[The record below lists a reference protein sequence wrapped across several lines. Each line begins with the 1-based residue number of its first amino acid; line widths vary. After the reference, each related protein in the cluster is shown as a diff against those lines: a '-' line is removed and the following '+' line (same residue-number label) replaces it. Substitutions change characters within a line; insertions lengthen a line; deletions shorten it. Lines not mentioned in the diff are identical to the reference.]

1 MIHITAEDEL
11 SVANKELIFQNE
23 EKEKRAAELSIAN
36 KELVF
41 QNEEKEKRAAE
52 LSIANKE
59 LVFQNEEKEKRAAE
73 LIIAN
78 KELAF
83 QNDEKEKRAAE
94 LGIAN
99 KELAFQ
105 NEEKEKR
112 AAELIIANKE
122 LAFQNKE
129 KEKRAAELIIAN
141 KELAFQNE
149 EKEKRAAELISANKE
164 LLAFTYI
171 SSHDLQEPLRKIQ
184 TFVTIILE
192 NENENLSEKGKY
204 NFQRM
209 QLAAQR
215 MQQLIDDLLA
225 FSRINT
231 TDHTFEKTDLNKI
244 IDEVKN
250 ELRDNIQEKNATIQ
264 AREICPVNIIP
275 FQFRQLMYNLISNA
289 LKFSDPNIPAHII
302 IKSHMVKGSQLNNG
316 RLAINTETTLNDIAR
331 QDFFSPEK
339 DYCHI
344 SVKDNGIGFEPHF
357 SERIF
362 GVFQKLHSKEVYAGT
377 GIGLAIVKKIVENHK
392 GLITATSQLNE
403 GATFDIYIPA
413 D

>member
-1 MIHITAEDEL
+1 MSNTIVDDEL

-36 KELVF
+36 KEL
-41 QNEEKEKRAAE
+41 
-52 LSIANKE
+52 I
-59 LVFQNEEKEKRAAE
+59 FQNEEKEKRAAE

-78 KELAF
+78 TELVF
-83 QNDEKEKRAAE
+83 QNKEKEKRAAE
-94 LGIAN
+94 LIIANTELAFQNEEKEKRAAELIIANTELAFQNEEKEKRAAELIVAN

-112 AAELIIANKE
+112 AAELII
-122 LAFQNKE
+122 
-129 KEKRAAELIIAN
+129 
-141 KELAFQNE
+141 
-149 EKEKRAAELISANKE
+149 ANKE

-192 NENENLSEKGKY
+192 NENANLSEKGKY

-231 TDHTFEKTDLNKI
+231 TDHKFEKTELNII

-250 ELRDNIQEKNATIQ
+250 ELRDTIREKKATID
-264 AREICPVNIIP
+264 AAEICPVNIIP
-275 FQFRQLMYNLISNA
+275 FQFRQLMYNLVSNA
-289 LKFSDPNIPAHII
+289 LKFSKPDIPLHIL
-302 IKSHMVKGSQLNNG
+302 IKCHVVKGSQLNTGRRPATVPSNG
-316 RLAINTETTLNDIAR
+316 NEKTIQEN
-331 QDFFSPEK
+331 FSPEK
-339 DYCHI
+339 NYCHI
-344 SVKDNGIGFEPHF
+344 SVTDNGIGFEPHF

-362 GVFQKLHSKEVYAGT
+362 GVFQKLHSKEIYAGT

-392 GLITATSQLNE
+392 GHIMATGELNK
-403 GATFDIYIPA
+403 GASFDIYIPA